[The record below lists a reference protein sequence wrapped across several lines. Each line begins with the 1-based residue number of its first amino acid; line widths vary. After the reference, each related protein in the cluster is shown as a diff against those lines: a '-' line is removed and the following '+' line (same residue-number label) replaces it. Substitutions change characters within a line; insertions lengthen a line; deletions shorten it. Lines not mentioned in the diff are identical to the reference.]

1 MAGSITGSNRLV
13 TGYLSDVG
21 SMKKINQDKVRIKK
35 VDTENGEIMLAIVC
49 DGMGGLSRGD
59 VACNTIVRLFSIWLS
74 KNKEDIIENPGRI
87 IEDWRGIIVELN
99 ELIWGYGQ
107 QRNVRLGASMSVLLL
122 LPDGTYYAANVG
134 DTRIYHM
141 NKESIH
147 QVIEEPQDA
156 SKFKFGTIEIVT
168 PLFFIEKIHV
178 GERFLLCS
186 NGFYRKLAEK
196 DMYKRLWNDREENSE
211 EINIKLERIVHEIKL
226 LGERDNISA
235 IVIHINEN

>member
-1 MAGSITGSNRLV
+1 MTDSLAGSNRLV

-21 SMKKINQDKVRIKK
+21 STKKINQDKVRIKK
-35 VDTENGEIMLAIVC
+35 VDTKYGEVMLAMVC
-49 DGMGGLSRGD
+49 DGMGGLARGD
-59 VACNTIVRLFSIWLS
+59 VACNTIVRLFSIWLRQ
-74 KNKEDIIENPGRI
+74 NAEDIIENPDRI

-107 QRNVRLGASMSVLLL
+107 QRRVRLGASMSVLLL

-141 NKESIH
+141 SKETIH
-147 QVIEEPQDA
+147 QVIKEPQDA
-156 SKFKFGTIEIVT
+156 SRYKFGTIEIVT
-168 PLFFIEKIHV
+168 PLFFIEKINV
-178 GERFLLCS
+178 GEQFLLCS

-196 DMYKRLWNDREENSE
+196 EMYKRLWDDKEENSE

-235 IVIHINEN
+235 IVIQINGD

>member
-1 MAGSITGSNRLV
+1 MTGGLTESNRLV

-21 SMKKINQDKVRIKK
+21 SSKKINQDKVRIKK
-35 VDTENGEIMLAIVC
+35 VDTKYGEIMLAMVC
-49 DGMGGLSRGD
+49 DGMGGLARGD

-74 KNKEDIIENPGRI
+74 ENKEDIIENQERI
-87 IEDWRGIIVELN
+87 IEDWRGIIIELN

-107 QRNVRLGASMSVLLL
+107 QRRVRLGASMSVLLL

-141 NKESIH
+141 SKETIH

-156 SKFKFGTIEIVT
+156 SKFMFGTIEIVT
-168 PLFFIEKIHV
+168 PLFVIEKSNG

-186 NGFYRKLAEK
+186 NGFYRKISEK
-196 DMYKRLWNDREENSE
+196 DMYKRLWSDQEENSE
-211 EINIKLERIVHEIKL
+211 EINIKLEKIVHELKL

-235 IVIHINEN
+235 IVIQINED